1 MTKSNTFIGTKGESA
16 ACDYLE
22 ALGYSISER
31 NYRVKGGEI
40 DIVAKDGAY
49 TVFVEVKSRSGQPSA
64 RFGRASAAVDKNKR
78 LCFVHAAKEYLKAH
92 PEVGKCRIDVIEV
105 YFPLGSERA
114 EIRHIKSAF
123 GANG

>member
-1 MTKSNTFIGTKGESA
+1 MTNIGTNGESS
-16 ACDYLE
+16 ACNYLE
-22 ALGYSISER
+22 SLGYSVIER
-31 NYRVKGGEI
+31 NYRVNGGEI
-40 DIVAKDGAY
+40 DIVAKDGSY

-64 RFGRASAAVDKNKR
+64 RFGRASSAVDKRKR
-78 LCFVHAAKEYLKAH
+78 LCFVRAANEYLKTH

-105 YFPLGSERA
+105 YFRFGSERA

>member
-1 MTKSNTFIGTKGESA
+1 MTKNTTFTGTKGENS

-22 ALGYSISER
+22 ALGYSVLER

-40 DIVAKDGAY
+40 DIVAIDGAY
-49 TVFVEVKSRSGQPSA
+49 TVFVEVKTRSGQPSA
-64 RFGRASAAVDKNKR
+64 KFGRASSAVDKRKR

-92 PEVGKCRIDVIEV
+92 PEAGTCRIDVIEV

-123 GANG
+123 GASG

>member
-1 MTKSNTFIGTKGESA
+1 MKSSAFIGTKGENA
-16 ACDYLE
+16 ACDYLIS
-22 ALGYSISER
+22 LGYSVLER

-40 DIVAKDGAY
+40 DVVARDGAC

-64 RFGRASAAVDKNKR
+64 KFGRASSAVDRSKR

-92 PEVGKCRIDVIEV
+92 PETGKCRIDVIEV

-114 EIRHIKSAF
+114 ELRHIKSAF